1 MVTGALQAA
10 LESQASTRDL
20 GQDNCTSLP
29 RDSSLPYGQSGLGQV
44 PWGLPSPCPSHLEIP
59 VPEQALFLQG
69 GESPHWAFQVTFMF
83 ANDLEDPKQVP
94 S

>member
-10 LESQASTRDL
+10 FDSQASIRDL
-20 GQDNCTSLP
+20 GQDNCTSRP
-29 RDSSLPYGQSGLGQV
+29 RDSSF
-44 PWGLPSPCPSHLEIP
+44 PWGLPSPCASHLETP
-59 VPEQALFLQG
+59 APEQALFLRE
-69 GESPHWAFQVTFMF
+69 GESPHRGLQVAFMF